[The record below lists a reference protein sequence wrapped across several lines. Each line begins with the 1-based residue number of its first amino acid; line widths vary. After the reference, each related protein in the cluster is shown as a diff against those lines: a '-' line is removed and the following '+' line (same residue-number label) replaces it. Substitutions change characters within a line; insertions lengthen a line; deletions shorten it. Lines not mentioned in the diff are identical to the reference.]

1 MEKHVAQDCQSVDE
15 VAKQEMS
22 QLLMTKRLQVI
33 SYGCHAPAC
42 MNLQQQHC
50 LAKEGTGCVI
60 SSRSCPLGGSA
71 VHKAGRVLLQ
81 NLEKKGLKRRAEA
94 AVDAAPALLENANS
108 SYAIPEHH
116 RSYGAQSLAATHLCG
131 DRYLLLMRA

>member
-15 VAKQEMS
+15 LAKQEMS

-33 SYGCHAPAC
+33 SRGWHAPAC
-42 MNLQQQHC
+42 MHLQQQLC
-50 LAKEGTGCVI
+50 LAKEGTGCMG
-60 SSRSCPLGGSA
+60 SSRSSPLGISA
-71 VHKAGRVLLQ
+71 DCKAGRVLLQ

-116 RSYGAQSLAATHLCG
+116 RSYGGHTLAAAHLCA
-131 DRYLLLMRA
+131 DRCLLPMHA